1 MAQEKE
7 PLGLVWQLQ
16 ERVWHISRFEGF
28 EAFGGSIRQFRA
40 SRKRKT
46 WLATAASF
54 SQPLVW
60 QQQFGTRKGTTWL
73 SLAAARAGLARL
85 EGFEGFEGFEAFGG
99 SIRQFRAS
107 RKKLGLP
114 QPLVFHQKRNHL
126 ACHSLAAPRAAVARF
141 ESLRGLAAPRAGF
154 GTFRGV

>member
-1 MAQEKE
+1 MAA
-7 PLGLVWQLQ
+7 PRAGLARL
-16 ERVWHISRFEGF
+16 EGFEGF

-46 WLATAASF
+46 WLATATSF

-73 SLAAARAGLARL
+73 GLAAARAGLRGLKGLKGLKRL
-85 EGFEGFEGFEAFGG
+85 EGASGSFGPVEKE
-99 SIRQFRAS
+99 R
-107 RKKLGLP
+107 LGLP

-126 ACHSLAAPRAAVARF
+126 ACHSL
-141 ESLRGLAAPRAGF
+141 
-154 GTFRGV
+154 